1 MPDWKAV
8 VRERVRLL
16 RLCPP
21 EIAEDFTSEWASH
34 LEDAY
39 DEFIRDGMP
48 SDEAFRRCLAQI
60 ENNRGIRVTCG
71 ILREV
76 LMTGFT
82 RKVAL
87 PGLLTF
93 ASAMAAAW
101 VLDAARIQPKTIFLA
116 NSLFLSVPIVW
127 LCLLPL
133 CGAAGALLA
142 HRNGGS
148 RVQCWTPSL
157 FPPAILGVV
166 LVIIAVAGG
175 LISLVVPHYNWNCI
189 VVVPSLAL
197 WLVGYAGLQVIPL
210 LLGAMAGEKLG
221 SLRKRTA

>member
-1 MPDWKAV
+1 
-8 VRERVRLL
+8 L
-16 RLCPP
+16 
-21 EIAEDFTSEWASH
+21 
-34 LEDAY
+34 
-39 DEFIRDGMP
+39 RDGMP

-76 LMTGFT
+76 LMRGFT

-116 NSLFLSVPIVW
+116 NGLFLSVPIVW

-133 CGAAGALLA
+133 CGAAGAFLA
-142 HRNGGS
+142 QRNGGS
-148 RVQCWTPSL
+148 HMQCWAPSL

-175 LISLVVPHYNWNCI
+175 LMSIFVADYRWNWVTVI
-189 VVVPSLAL
+189 PGLAL
-197 WLVGYAGLQVIPL
+197 WLVGYAGLQAIPL
-210 LLGAMAGEKLG
+210 LLGAVAAEKLG
-221 SLRKRTA
+221 SLRKRSA